1 MEACS
6 LVVTGEERAND
17 NQTRGSGHCHNNQTR
32 GVVGSA
38 REQPLCKL
46 GLGHLEEATGY

>member
-6 LVVTGEERAND
+6 LLVTGEERADD
-17 NQTRGSGHCHNNQTR
+17 NQTRVVGSATIIRR

-46 GLGHLEEATGY
+46 GLGHLEAATGY